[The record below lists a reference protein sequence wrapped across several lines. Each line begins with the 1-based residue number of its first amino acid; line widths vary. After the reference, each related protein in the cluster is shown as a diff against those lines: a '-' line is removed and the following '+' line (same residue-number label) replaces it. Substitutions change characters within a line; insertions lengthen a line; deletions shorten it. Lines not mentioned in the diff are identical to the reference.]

1 MSDNCIINEDLK
13 KRFSRYKSENSYFLS
28 FEGIEGAGKSTQ
40 IVRFK
45 QELERDGYNVLL
57 VREPGGT
64 VFGEKLR
71 EAILLSESPLD
82 PIAEAHLFASSRAQ
96 LLFEKTLKHL
106 EKDKSIVIYDRYI
119 DSSIAYQGVARGLGV
134 ETILEIHSH
143 YPLTSLPQT
152 TFYIKI
158 SLECSLKRQAAR
170 NQEKDYFE
178 SENQNFY
185 KKLIEGY
192 EQSAQIFPE
201 RFAIIDG
208 EKEIDEVYSQI
219 WTKWLTIKDIK

>member
-1 MSDNCIINEDLK
+1 MSNSYNIDPALLE
-13 KRFSRYKSENSYFLS
+13 RFSSFKSKKSFLLS

-40 IVRFK
+40 IIRFK
-45 QELERDGYNVLL
+45 DKLEQDGYDVLL

-64 VFGEKLR
+64 VFGEHLR
-71 EAILLSESPLD
+71 EAILHSESPLD

-106 EKDKSIVIYDRYI
+106 ERPNSVVIYDRYI

-134 ETILEIHSH
+134 EKILEIHAH
-143 YPLTSLPQT
+143 APLTTLPQK
-152 TFYIKI
+152 TFYIRI

-178 SENQNFY
+178 SENNNFY
-185 KKLIEGY
+185 QKLIDGY
-192 EQSAQIFPE
+192 DQAHQLFPQ
-201 RFAIIDG
+201 RFSIIDG
-208 EKEIDEVYSQI
+208 EQDIDHVFSQI
-219 WTKWLTIKDIK
+219 CQAWESLLL